1 MKSEAKKPVWLGVA
15 AAVVV
20 GAMTAIAGCQ
30 VDDLIKFQT
39 PAGVQRS
46 IDVEEWVPVSKAET
60 VFDEWQKFVELNTTR
75 MQGAVEDGRERV
87 ALVASITDMGVQAAS
102 GPLSTVPGGAI
113 LVGALSMA
121 AGIFVKRPGDKKRE
135 EEAIKKAVE
144 EAVAP

>member
-1 MKSEAKKPVWLGVA
+1 MKVEAKKPVWLGVA
-15 AAVVV
+15 AAVIV

-46 IDVEEWVPVSKAET
+46 IDVEEWVPVSKAAT
-60 VFDEWQKFVELNTTR
+60 TFDEWQKFVELNTTR
-75 MQGAVEDGRERV
+75 MQSSVEDGRERV

-135 EEAIKKAVE
+135 AEAIKKAVE
-144 EAVAP
+144 EAVAT